1 MNYLNRI
8 LNTVK
13 LNSSAGP
20 LLGRWSLKHKCKSQ
34 DITVIQTNT
43 DHCGDQLC
51 GNPQQI
57 KQQIDNVIKGSN
69 K

>member
-1 MNYLNRI
+1 VNRLFNKI
-8 LNTVK
+8 KVSRPT
-13 LNSSAGP
+13 GP
-20 LLGRWSLKHKCKSQ
+20 LLGRWSLKHQCKSQ
-34 DITVIQTNT
+34 DITVIQTST

-57 KQQIDNVIKGSN
+57 KQQIDNVIKNSN